1 MMLSSVFISK
11 APRVRTAARSVAV
24 RLRLMAWAAMAVV
37 LSTSSA
43 FAATYYVD
51 AANPS
56 ATDAGSGSVS
66 VPYKTIQAAVTA
78 RATAGN
84 TIIVKPSVYRETVTF
99 PAAGSSGSRIVMQAS
114 APGVIISGSDDF
126 SGVNKWVNIAG
137 NVYLASSVNWAPG
150 QVFKNGARLVSSA
163 SAPSSLPS
171 NTYRF
176 VAGIG
181 LYVNVGGG
189 NPGLQAIGVGH
200 RANGVVIGQ
209 SYITLDGLTVTQTDD
224 KAVSIPP
231 SPTGVIVQNCTVT
244 FANKFGIQA
253 DGATSTQLIK
263 NIVGDNNDHGIFVTG
278 GSNSSIVRGNE
289 SYNNARPSARA
300 ANGIN
305 INASTSCTVENN
317 KCHDN
322 QDSGIQFYNGSHNG
336 ICRNNISYENG
347 DHGYDH
353 IASTGVKH
361 FNNIAYMNFKD
372 GFSIEGSSSG
382 CTMMNCIAVDNG
394 LASNEVNLWVDAAS
408 LTGFVSDYNV
418 IWNSPAGAGVDPI
431 KINTTKYASL
441 AAYRAAFPSLD
452 SHSKQVDPK
461 WIFPSMA
468 NFRPMAG
475 SPLVDAAIGGQSGWS
490 STDHDG
496 LARQDVSGV
505 SNTGTGS
512 PSYSDIGAYE
522 YRPAGSVPVAS
533 LVLSP
538 TRGTTPLNVLMNGS
552 GSSDPDGSIVAYWFN
567 FGDGFSVGPQ
577 LSPTSSHIYPT
588 GGTYTASLTV
598 VDNLGQATVAS
609 KIDTVIQGDRPP
621 VVVANPVTFTLD
633 EGQVVQVVVSVS
645 DPDGNPI
652 TSLSAD
658 LSLLPP
664 GHNATFVT
672 NGANTSGTLTWT
684 PASGMSNVV
693 PYDITFTASNALS
706 GSTTSSITV
715 TKPNLLPNAALS
727 VTPRSGNAPLLVTA
741 NASSSSDP
749 DGSIVSYQFDFGDGT
764 IVGPQVSSSAT
775 HTYAVGTWPV
785 QVIATDNR
793 GGSSISPSITVQAL
807 GTGGNMVTNS
817 SFETNLTGWSPTPSA
832 GTTAATDTLVT
843 GGQIGTKSVLSRGAA
858 TGTVMF
864 GINDSPNVVTNS
876 GPLGTLFHFEAW
888 VRSDVHRGVAR
899 IRLREFSSANASLG
913 TSYSN
918 SVTLSTTWQKLFID
932 YTPLGVNSS
941 IDFNVLDSP
950 IVAGE
955 KFNIDNVIVQQLAVS
970 NPIVNGPASASGA
983 EVSPISFVVTASDPD
998 GQPIDSFVAD
1008 MSALPAGHNAA
1019 FVPNGTKTSGTF
1031 TWTPTQ
1037 NDARAAAYNVTFI
1050 ATNAGGGGSTIV
1062 PVLVSNVD
1070 RAPTVTAAAT
1080 ASVTETQLLTF
1091 SITAADLDGDLIS
1104 SLTADLSNL
1113 PVGNNAVFTPN
1124 ATRTAGTLTW
1134 TPTVDDGPG
1143 SYDIVFT
1150 ATNALSGTATTSV
1163 TVNQFDQ
1170 TPIVAAPSSVD
1181 VLEGQLLSLDV
1192 SAADPDGQPITSLT
1206 ANLTGLPA
1214 GHNAVFTPNGSNSGG
1229 TLTWTPAYSDSG
1241 TYSVTFT
1248 GANTLSGNASTSIHV
1263 TNVNRDPIVTVVP
1276 TATVNENAL
1285 LSLAITASEPEGETI
1300 VSLTSST
1307 LPPGAVFTPNGTNTG
1322 GSLVWTPTYADSGSY
1337 SVTFTATSSTSGA
1350 ATTAITVVNIDRAP
1364 VITAPATVNVG
1375 ENQPLTVS
1383 ITIVDPDG
1391 DAITTLS
1398 ANLNGLPGGNNA
1410 SFTPGANNLT
1420 GTLTWTPLTNDGLN
1434 SPYTVNFLASNALN
1448 GNAGTSINVD
1458 RRPVVNVGAS
1468 FSTNEGQQVSI
1479 PVTASDPDGQAITS
1493 LTANFT
1499 NLPAGHNAAFVPNG
1513 TNTGGTLTWTPSFND
1528 APSAYSITITA
1539 TNVLSGSGTTSVS
1552 VNNVDRAPAV
1562 TAAATALAPESAP
1575 FALVITA
1582 ADPDGDA
1589 ITSLTADF
1597 SALPA
1602 GNNASFVANG
1612 TKTGGTLSWT
1622 PNPADAGPYA
1632 VTFTAANTLTG
1643 VASTTQISVDHRP
1656 VVTALTNASV
1666 NENQQLSIGVI
1677 ATDPDGAPITSLTAR
1692 LSGLPAGHNAVFTPN
1707 AELTGGTFTWTPTY
1721 SDAPGPYVVRFIA
1734 TNTLTDSAAT
1744 SVAVV
1749 NVDRAPVVVAPA
1761 TKSIA
1766 ENAALSFDVSA
1777 SDADGDAI
1785 TALSAD
1791 LTGLPG
1797 GNNAVFT
1804 PNGTRTAGTLTWTPT
1819 PGEAP
1824 GPYSIIFTATN
1835 ALSGKDTTVVTIDRH
1850 PVVAVLTNVSVDEN
1864 QVLTVGVTAS
1874 DPDGT
1879 PISSL
1884 TADLSGLPAGNGSFV
1899 PAVDNSGGTL
1909 TWTPNF
1915 SNAPGPYLVT
1925 FTAVSGAP
1933 ALGAVAVGHEANVGG
1948 LSTSVT
1954 TTITVNNVDRAPVTT
1969 AQATALVAEG
1979 TQLSFVV
1986 TASDPDGDAITSLS
2000 LNTTGLPAGHN
2011 AVLTP
2016 AGNNLSGTFTWTP
2029 QAGDGLNSP
2038 YTVIF
2043 AAHNALSSTN
2053 KNTVITV
2060 DRAPVVTAAA
2070 STSVTENQQLSFSI
2084 TAADPDPG
2092 QPIISL
2098 TANLTGLPA
2107 GHNAVFTPNANKTAG
2122 TLLWTPTFND
2132 APGPYTVSFTATNTL
2147 SGTSSTQ
2154 ITVNNS
2160 DRAPVVSVPALSPAR
2175 VGTQLSVAVS
2185 ASDPDGEAI
2194 GSLLAN
2200 LTNLPAGNNA
2210 SFTPNGTNTGGT
2222 LTWTPLLSEAPG
2234 PYSITFTAANALSGS
2249 GSTSVTINRPP
2260 VVTAA
2265 ASTSINENLQLNFA
2279 ITAAD
2284 ADNDAIS
2291 SLTADLSALPG
2302 LNKSFT
2308 PNGTNTGGTLTFT
2321 PPYTAAPGPYSVTF
2335 TAVSGSPSQ
2344 NGTATTSITVGN
2356 VDRAPVVTAPASVF
2370 TGPTAPLSMHVSVSD
2385 PDGEA
2390 ITTLVANFS
2399 SLPAGNAAFVADGGN
2414 TGGTLTWTPQ
2424 PGDAHGPFTVSFTA
2438 TNALSGSASTSV
2450 TNDRAPVVTVNA
2462 TATVNENQ
2470 QLSLPV
2476 TASDP
2481 DGDAITSLT
2490 ATLTGLPA
2498 GHNASFTPNGSNTGG
2513 TLTWTPTYADG
2524 NITPYSVTFTAT
2536 NSQPGSASS
2545 AITVTNVDRAPVV
2558 TVTSTAGGNEA
2569 TLISFT
2575 ATAAD
2580 PDGDAITSFTPT
2592 LTNLPA
2598 GHNATFVPNGSNTS
2612 GSFSWTPA
2620 AGTGRVAPYNV
2631 SFTAANALSGS
2642 ASTAISINPPP
2653 VAALVASPS
2662 SGNVSVNAQ
2671 LNAGGS
2677 TDNGSIA
2684 SYTFNFGD
2692 GSPVVGPQASAI
2704 TNHTYTAG
2712 NWTATVTVTDNL
2724 GATATATAAVTVSN
2738 APSNLVGNPGFET
2751 NLTGWSP
2758 VGSATLTRVTGG
2770 RSGSFCMEVKAP
2782 STSSY
2787 GVNDNPNWV
2796 ASVPA
2801 IGTQYRLSAWVR
2813 SASHRGTIKLKVKE
2827 FVGSTQ
2833 QGSTVYSPVLTLS
2846 ATWQLL
2852 TVDYTS
2858 LRSGST
2864 IDLEVAGYPVV
2875 TQEIFQVDDVSITRL
2890 NGTVD
2895 NPPVVIAPATAS
2907 VNENGLLTVNVTAS
2921 DAEAITSLTANV
2933 TGLPAGHN
2941 AVFTPNGTKT
2951 AGTLTWTPTF
2961 SDGRVNPYSV
2971 TFTAANALSGSAS
2984 TSITVNNVDR
2994 APVVTAGATA
3004 AAQKNVQMSLVI
3016 TAADPDGDAITTLAA
3031 NLTNLPAGNNAVFTP
3046 NASKTSGTLTWT
3058 PQNADGPGPYNVTFT
3073 ATNTLSGQGTT
3084 AIAVTNPP
3092 VVTAPATA
3100 TVNENQQL
3108 SIVVNASDPDSDP
3121 ITSLTANVTGLPAGH
3136 NATFVA
3142 NAAKTQG
3149 TLTWTPTFS
3158 HGRVAPYTV
3167 TFTAANAA
3175 SGSAST
3181 AITVTNV
3188 DRVPVV
3194 TAAATAS
3201 GNEGSVITV
3210 AITAADPDSD
3220 AITTLVASFVNLPAG
3235 HNATFVANGTKTGG
3249 TLTWTPTSA
3258 DGRVAP
3264 YNVTFTATNALSGS
3278 ATTAITV
3285 VDVPAGGSNLV
3296 GNPGF
3301 ETNLTGWAGTGS
3313 ATLTRVAGGRT
3324 GSFCME
3330 VKAPSTSSYGVNDN
3344 PNWVAS
3350 VPAIGTKYRV
3360 SAWIRSAVHRGTTKL
3375 KVKEF
3380 VGTTQQGSTIY
3391 SPVITLS
3398 ATWQL
3403 LTVDYTS
3410 VRAGSTID
3418 IEVAGYP
3425 VVTQEIFQLDDV
3437 SITVVTNSAQPLAQT
3452 PADVMDQGA
3461 LAFGVTM
3468 MNPVHASGVMN
3479 FTLTKAGPVRVELF
3493 DLAGRVVS
3501 RPLDEPSMSIGR
3513 HQLAIRSK
3521 DGAQQMPAGAYF
3533 YRLSAAEGVK
3543 IGRFVVLE

>member
-1 MMLSSVFISK
+1 MMLSPVFTAK
-11 APRVRTAARSVAV
+11 ASRVGKVARSLGIRIRGLALSTVAV
-24 RLRLMAWAAMAVV
+24 LLTT
-37 LSTSSA
+37 STA

-56 ATDAGSGSVS
+56 ATDGGSGSVS

-99 PAAGSSGSRIVMQAS
+99 PAAGSSGSRIVLQSS
-114 APGVIISGSDDF
+114 APGVIINGSDDF

-137 NVYLASSVNWAPG
+137 NVYLASSVNWVPG
-150 QVFKNGARLVSSA
+150 QVFKNGARLASSA

-171 NTYRF
+171 NSYRY

-189 NPGLQAIGVGH
+189 NPGSQTLEVGR
-200 RANGVVIGQ
+200 RANGLVIGQ
-209 SYITLDGLTVTQTDD
+209 SYITIDGVKVTQTDD

-244 FANKFGIQA
+244 FANKFGIQV
-253 DGATSTQLIK
+253 DGGTSVSLIK
-263 NIVGDNNDHGIFVTG
+263 NVVGDNNDHGIFVTG
-278 GSNSSIVRGNE
+278 GSTSCIVRGNE
-289 SYNNARPSARA
+289 SYGNARPSARA

-305 INASTSCTVENN
+305 INASPSCTVENN
-317 KCHDN
+317 RCHDN
-322 QDSGIQFYNGSHNG
+322 QDSGIQFYNGSNNG
-336 ICRNNISYENG
+336 ISRNNVSYENG

-361 FNNIAYMNFKD
+361 FNDIAYLNFKD

-394 LASNEVNLWVDAAS
+394 LTANEVNLWVDAAS

-418 IWNSPAGAGVDPI
+418 IWNSVAGVDPI

-441 AAYRAAFPSLD
+441 AAYRSAFPSLD

-461 WIFPSMA
+461 WIFPASS

-475 SPLVDAAIGGQSGWS
+475 SPLVDAGIGGQSGWS

-505 SNTGTGS
+505 SNTGSGS
-512 PSYSDIGAYE
+512 PSFSDIGAYE
-522 YRPAGSVPVAS
+522 YRPAGAVPVAS
-533 LVLSP
+533 LVLNP
-538 TRGTTPLNVLMNGS
+538 TRGITPLSVLANGS
-552 GSSDPDGSIVAYWFN
+552 GSNDPDGSIAAYWFN

-577 LSPTSSHIYPT
+577 ASPTSTHIYSA

-621 VVVANPVTFTLD
+621 VVVVNPVTFSLD
-633 EGQVVQVVVSVS
+633 EGQVVQVIVSVS

-664 GHNATFVT
+664 GHNATFVN

-684 PASGMSNVV
+684 PVSGMSNVV

-741 NASSSSDP
+741 NASASSDP
-749 DGSIVSYQFDFGDGT
+749 DGSSVSYQFDFGDGT
-764 IVGPQVSSSAT
+764 IVGPQASSSAT

-807 GTGGNMVTNS
+807 GTGANMVANP
-817 SFETNLTGWSPTPSA
+817 SFETNLTGWSPTPSS
-832 GTTAATDTLVT
+832 GTTAANDTLVM
-843 GGQIGTKSVLSRGAA
+843 GGQIGMKSVLSRGAA

-888 VRSDVHRGVAR
+888 VRSDVHHGVAR

-918 SVTLSTTWQKLFID
+918 SVTLSTTWQKLSID
-932 YTPLGVNSS
+932 YTPIGANSS
-941 IDFNVLDSP
+941 IDFNVLDTP

-955 KFNIDNVIVQQLAVS
+955 KFNIDNIIVQQLAVS
-970 NPIVNGPASASGA
+970 NPIVNGPASVSGA

-1070 RAPTVTAAAT
+1070 RAPTVSAAAT
-1080 ASVTETQLLTF
+1080 TSVTETQLLTF

-1124 ATRTAGTLTW
+1124 ATKTAGTLTW
-1134 TPTVDDGPG
+1134 TPTVDDGPS
-1143 SYDIVFT
+1143 SYNVVFT
-1150 ATNALSGTATTSV
+1150 ATNALSGTATTAV

-1181 VLEGQLLSLDV
+1181 VQEGQLLSLDV

-1206 ANLTGLPA
+1206 ANLTGLPF
-1214 GHNAVFTPNGSNSGG
+1214 GHSATFTPNGTNTGG
-1229 TLTWTPAYSDSG
+1229 TLAWTPTYADSG
-1241 TYSVTFT
+1241 AYTVTFT

-1263 TNVNRDPIVTVVP
+1263 TDVNRNPIVSVAS

-1285 LSLAITASEPEGETI
+1285 LSLPVTVSEPEGETI

-1307 LPPGAVFTPNGTNTG
+1307 LPVGAVFTPNGTNTG
-1322 GSLVWTPTYADSGSY
+1322 GSLVWTPSYADSGSY
-1337 SVTFTATSSTSGA
+1337 SMTFTATSSTSGA
-1350 ATTAITVVNIDRAP
+1350 GTAVIKVVNIDRAP
-1364 VITAPATVNVG
+1364 VVTAPVSVNIG

-1383 ITIVDPDG
+1383 ITVADPDG
-1391 DAITTLS
+1391 DAITTLTP
-1398 ANLNGLPGGNNA
+1398 NLNGLPAGNNA
-1410 SFTPGANNLT
+1410 SFTPGANNLS

-1434 SPYTVNFLASNALN
+1434 SPYTVNFLAANALS
-1448 GNAGTSINVD
+1448 ASAATSINVD

-1493 LTANFT
+1493 LTANFS

-1552 VNNVDRAPAV
+1552 VSNVDRAPAV
-1562 TAAATALAPESAP
+1562 TAAATASAPESAP
-1575 FALVITA
+1575 FTLVITA

-1589 ITSLTADF
+1589 ITSLMADF

-1602 GNNASFVANG
+1602 GNNASFIANG
-1612 TKTGGTLSWT
+1612 TKTAGTLSWT
-1622 PNPADAGPYA
+1622 PNPADTGPYA

-1643 VASTTQISVDHRP
+1643 AVSTTQITVDHHP

-1677 ATDPDGAPITSLTAR
+1677 ATDPDGAAITALTAN
-1692 LSGLPAGHNAVFTPN
+1692 LSALPVGHNAVFTAN
-1707 AELTGGTFTWTPTY
+1707 AELTGGTLTWTPTY
-1721 SDAPGPYVVRFIA
+1721 NDAPGPYVVRFIA
-1734 TNTLTDSAAT
+1734 SNTLTDSAST

-1749 NVDRAPVVVAPA
+1749 NVDRAPVVVAAA
-1761 TKSIA
+1761 TKLIA
-1766 ENAALSFDVSA
+1766 ESAELSFDIAA
-1777 SDADGDAI
+1777 SDPDGDVI
-1785 TALSAD
+1785 TTLSAD
-1791 LTGLPG
+1791 FAALPG
-1797 GNNAVFT
+1797 GHNAVFT
-1804 PNGTRTAGTLTWTPT
+1804 PNGTNTAGTLTWTPT
-1819 PGEAP
+1819 PSEAP

-1835 ALSGKDTTVVTIDRH
+1835 ALAGTATTVVTIDRH
-1850 PVVAVLTNVSVDEN
+1850 PVVAVLTNVSIDEN
-1864 QVLTVGVTAS
+1864 QQLTVGVTAS

-1879 PISSL
+1879 PINSL
-1884 TADLSGLPAGNGSFV
+1884 IADLSGLPAGNASFV
-1899 PAVDNSGGTL
+1899 PAGNNSGGTL

-1915 SNAPGPYLVT
+1915 NNAPGPYLVT

-1933 ALGAVAVGHEANVGG
+1933 ALGAVLVGHETNVSG

-1954 TTITVNNVDRAPVTT
+1954 TTITVNNIDRIPVVT
-1969 AQATALVAEG
+1969 AQPTALVAEG
-1979 TQLSFVV
+1979 TQLSFGI

-2000 LNTTGLPAGHN
+2000 LDSSGLPGGHN

-2016 AGNNLSGTFTWTP
+2016 AGNNLTATFTWTP

-2038 YTVIF
+2038 YTVTF

-2060 DRAPVVTAAA
+2060 DRAPVVSAAA
-2070 STSVTENQQLSFSI
+2070 TTSVTENQQLSFAI
-2084 TAADPDPG
+2084 TAADPDAG
-2092 QPIISL
+2092 QPIVSL

-2107 GHNAVFTPNANKTAG
+2107 GHNAVFTPNASKTAG
-2122 TLLWTPTFND
+2122 TLVWTPTFAD
-2132 APGPYTVSFTATNTL
+2132 APGPYTVSFAATNTL
-2147 SGTSSTQ
+2147 SGSASTQ

-2175 VGTQLSVAVS
+2175 VGTQLSVTVS
-2185 ASDPDGEAI
+2185 ASDPDGDAI
-2194 GSLLAN
+2194 ATLSAN
-2200 LTNLPAGNNA
+2200 LTGLPAGHNA
-2210 SFTPNGTNTGGT
+2210 VFTPNGTNTGGT

-2265 ASTSINENLQLNFA
+2265 ARTSINENLQLNFA

-2284 ADNDAIS
+2284 PDNDAIS

-2344 NGTATTSITVGN
+2344 NGAASTSITVGN
-2356 VDRAPVVTAPASVF
+2356 VDRAPLVTAPATVT
-2370 TGPTAPLSMHVSVSD
+2370 TGPSAPLSMHVSVAD
-2385 PDGEA
+2385 PDGDG
-2390 ITTLVANFS
+2390 ITSLIADFS

-2438 TNALSGSASTSV
+2438 TNALTGSASTSV
-2450 TNDRAPVVTVNA
+2450 TNDRAPVVTVAA

-2481 DGDAITSLT
+2481 DGDAINSLT

-2498 GHNASFTPNGSNTGG
+2498 GHNAAFTPNGSNTGG

-2524 NITPYSVTFTAT
+2524 SITPYSVSFTAT

-2545 AITVTNVDRAPVV
+2545 AITVVNVDRAPVV
-2558 TVTSTAGGNEA
+2558 TVAPATGGNEA

-2575 ATAAD
+2575 VTASD
-2580 PDGDAITSFTPT
+2580 PDGDVITSFTPT
-2592 LTNLPA
+2592 LTSLPV

-2612 GSFSWTPA
+2612 GSFNWTPA
-2620 AGTGRVAPYNV
+2620 VGNGRVAAYNV
-2631 SFTAANALSGS
+2631 SFAAANALSGS
-2642 ASTAISINPPP
+2642 AGTAISVNPPP
-2653 VAALVASPS
+2653 VAALVANPS
-2662 SGNVSVNAQ
+2662 SGNVSINAQ

-2677 TDNGSIA
+2677 TDNGSIV

-2692 GSPVVGPQASAI
+2692 SSPVVGPQASAI
-2704 TNHTYTAG
+2704 TNHTYSAG

-2724 GATATATAAVTVSN
+2724 GATASATAAVTVSN
-2738 APSNLVGNPGFET
+2738 APPNLVGNGEFET
-2751 NLTGWSP
+2751 SITGWSS
-2758 VGSATLTRVTGG
+2758 VGSAVLSRVAGG
-2770 RSGSFCMEVKAP
+2770 HSGNFCLEMRAP
-2782 STSSY
+2782 STSSF
-2787 GVNDNPNWV
+2787 GINDNPNWV
-2796 ASVPA
+2796 TSIPA
-2801 IGTQYRLSAWVR
+2801 IGTQYRVSAWVR
-2813 SASHRGTIKLKVKE
+2813 SAVHRGTVKLKVKE
-2827 FVGSTQ
+2827 FIGTTQ
-2833 QGSTVYSPVLTLS
+2833 QGSTIYSPTLTLS

-2852 TVDYTS
+2852 TTDFTS
-2858 LRSGST
+2858 IRANSQLD
-2864 IDLEVAGYPVV
+2864 IEVAGYPIASA
-2875 TQEIFQVDDVSITRL
+2875 EIIQVDDVSITRL
-2890 NGTVD
+2890 NGVVD
-2895 NPPVVIAPATAS
+2895 NPPVVVAPASAS

-2941 AVFTPNGTKT
+2941 AVFTPNAAKT

-2971 TFTAANALSGSAS
+2971 TFTAANALSGSGS
-2984 TSITVNNVDR
+2984 TSITVNNIDR
-2994 APVVTAGATA
+2994 APVVTAAATA

-3031 NLTNLPAGNNAVFTP
+3031 NLANLPAGNNAAFSV
-3046 NASKTSGTLTWT
+3046 NASKTQLTLTWT

-3073 ATNTLSGQGTT
+3073 ATNALSGTATT

-3092 VVTAPATA
+3092 VVTAPPTA
-3100 TVNENQQL
+3100 TVNENQQV
-3108 SIVVNASDPDSDP
+3108 SIIVNASDPDSDP
-3121 ITSLTANVTGLPAGH
+3121 ITTLTANVTGLPAGH

-3142 NAAKTQG
+3142 NGAKTQG

-3194 TAAATAS
+3194 TAAATAT
-3201 GNEGSVITV
+3201 GNEGSAISVT
-3210 AITAADPDSD
+3210 ITAADPDSE
-3220 AITTLVASFVNLPAG
+3220 AITSLAASFVNLPAG
-3235 HNATFVANGTKTGG
+3235 HNATFTPNGTNRGG

-3285 VDVPAGGSNLV
+3285 ADAPAGGANLV
-3296 GNPGF
+3296 TNPGF
-3301 ETNLTGWAGTGS
+3301 ETNLTGWLKTGS
-3313 ATLTRVAGGRT
+3313 ATLTRVAGGRS
-3324 GSFCME
+3324 GGFCME
-3330 VKAPSTSSYGVNDN
+3330 VKAPSTSSYGVNDS
-3344 PNWVAS
+3344 PNWVSS
-3350 VPAIGTKYRV
+3350 VPAIGTRYRL
-3360 SAWIRSAVHRGTTKL
+3360 SAWIRSSIHRGTAKL

-3380 VGTTQQGSTIY
+3380 LGSTQQGSTVY
-3391 SPVITLS
+3391 SPTITLS

-3403 LTVDYTS
+3403 MTLDYVTVRS
-3410 VRAGSTID
+3410 GSTLD
-3418 IEVAGYP
+3418 FEVAGYP
-3425 VVTQEIFQLDDV
+3425 IVTGEIFQLDDV
-3437 SITVVTNSAQPLAQT
+3437 SISIVTNTAQPLAQT

-3468 MNPVHASGVMN
+3468 MNPVHSTGVMH
-3479 FTLTKAGPVRVELF
+3479 FTLTQAGPVRVELY

-3501 RPLDEPSMSIGR
+3501 RPLDQPSMSIGR
-3513 HQLAIRSK
+3513 HQLSIRSGE
-3521 DGAQQMPAGAYF
+3521 GARQMPAGAYF
-3533 YRLSAAEGVK
+3533 YRLTATEGVK